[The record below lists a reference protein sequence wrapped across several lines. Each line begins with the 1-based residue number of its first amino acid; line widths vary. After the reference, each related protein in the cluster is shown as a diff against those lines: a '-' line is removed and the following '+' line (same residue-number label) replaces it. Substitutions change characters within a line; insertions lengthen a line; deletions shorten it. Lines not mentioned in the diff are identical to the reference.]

1 MLAAHLFTRFE
12 REGLLASQAGEDFQR
27 LILASGGTRPFA
39 ELVESFAGSKPGIE
53 ALLAD
58 LGIKA

>member
-1 MLAAHLFTRFE
+1 LANR
-12 REGLLASQAGEDFQR
+12 AGKDFQR

-39 ELVESFAGSKPGIE
+39 ELVESFAGSKPGVE

-58 LGIKA
+58 LGIEA